1 MRFGT
6 CNTCGSDFPILELF
20 SHVYACRAQHDAD
33 ADEAPLLRAKLA
45 EARALLEEFASRDVF
60 GDTVDL
66 IALDARDV
74 QPADGGHDKRTSQ
87 KSAKVQMKANG
98 VIQLRSGALFSVLE
112 PDPSV
117 ITLLDVAVSLARQAR
132 YTGHTT
138 HQGEYCWAK
147 QPDGVI
153 KMLPRHSGACDF
165 CARDDGY
172 SVAEHSVWVSR
183 VVAPGHEREALMHDA
198 AEAFISD
205 VVSPI
210 KYLPG
215 FERLRELEADVERAV
230 AERFK
235 LQYPWSPEVK
245 AADYEMLCAEVR
257 QLMPWRQAPEAWGEI
272 PTRQIS
278 PAAEH
283 ARLGLPYRE
292 ALALFLQRAA
302 ELGIS

>member
-1 MRFGT
+1 
-6 CNTCGSDFPILELF
+6 
-20 SHVYACRAQHDAD
+20 
-33 ADEAPLLRAKLA
+33 
-45 EARALLEEFASRDVF
+45 
-60 GDTVDL
+60 
-66 IALDARDV
+66 
-74 QPADGGHDKRTSQ
+74 
-87 KSAKVQMKANG
+87 MKANG

-138 HQGEYCWAK
+138 SSSCRTCWGT
-147 QPDGVI
+147 GVYSA
-153 KMLPRHSGACDF
+153 LRVWHACGCDVPGHVG
-165 CARDDGY
+165 GY

-183 VVAPGHEREALMHDA
+183 VVAPGHEREALLHDA
-198 AEAFISD
+198 AEAFLSD

-210 KYLPG
+210 KHLPG
-215 FERLRELEADVERAV
+215 FERFRELEVGVERAV

-235 LQYPWSPEVK
+235 LQYPWSLEVK